1 MEFRS
6 TARDRKFQKR
16 WLGFLPLGALIGVLL
31 LALPVA
37 AQSFSVLHSFS
48 GGGDGATPMAGLTLD
63 RAGNLYGTTNYGG
76 NLGGNCGASG
86 CGTVFRMARQ
96 GSSWLVTP
104 LYSFSGGTDGAN
116 PNVANVVFGADGGL
130 YGSTFNGASDSCDSG
145 ECGIVFK
152 LQPGV
157 TACKTALCPWNE
169 TILHAFDGNSGAGPV
184 GTLIFDQQGN
194 IFGATTAGGFQ
205 NGGVVYQLVSGNN
218 YLVKIV
224 WSPYGYPGSGVTLDN
239 AGNLFGSTFVGGNNR
254 GSVFKLTQSGG
265 AWFGM
270 NIYDFTN
277 GDDGGYPWAGVIFD
291 QAGSLYGA
299 TSTGG
304 SGNGGTVFQ
313 MTHSDS
319 GWSLST
325 LYSFAG
331 PNNGQMVVGPVGNLV
346 FDQAGNLYGTTVAD
360 GANKLGAVFKLTP
373 SNGGWTYISL
383 HDFTGGADGAYPF
396 SNLVFDAQGNIYGT
410 ASSGGGSG
418 LGVVFEISQ

>member
-104 LYSFSGGTDGAN
+104 LYSFAGGTDGAN

-169 TILHAFDGNSGAGPV
+169 TILHAFDGN
-184 GTLIFDQQGN
+184 
-194 IFGATTAGGFQ
+194 
-205 NGGVVYQLVSGNN
+205 
-218 YLVKIV
+218 
-224 WSPYGYPGSGVTLDN
+224 
-239 AGNLFGSTFVGGNNR
+239 
-254 GSVFKLTQSGG
+254 
-265 AWFGM
+265 
-270 NIYDFTN
+270 
-277 GDDGGYPWAGVIFD
+277 
-291 QAGSLYGA
+291 
-299 TSTGG
+299 
-304 SGNGGTVFQ
+304 
-313 MTHSDS
+313 
-319 GWSLST
+319 
-325 LYSFAG
+325 
-331 PNNGQMVVGPVGNLV
+331 
-346 FDQAGNLYGTTVAD
+346 
-360 GANKLGAVFKLTP
+360 
-373 SNGGWTYISL
+373 
-383 HDFTGGADGAYPF
+383 
-396 SNLVFDAQGNIYGT
+396 
-410 ASSGGGSG
+410 
-418 LGVVFEISQ
+418 